1 MATATN
7 TIGSQVGSLA
17 ETMKNKAS
25 ETASNVADK
34 ARQAASNL
42 GSNIGNKAEDATHA
56 VGAGMKSL
64 ADTIR
69 DRGPHE
75 GMVGSATSTLASGL
89 ESGGQYLQQQ
99 GIKGVADDLT
109 QLIRRNPIPALLLGV
124 GLGFVV
130 ARATM
135 RR

>member
-1 MATATN
+1 
-7 TIGSQVGSLA
+7 
-17 ETMKNKAS
+17 
-25 ETASNVADK
+25 
-34 ARQAASNL
+34 
-42 GSNIGNKAEDATHA
+42 
-56 VGAGMKSL
+56 
-64 ADTIR
+64 
-69 DRGPHE
+69 
-75 GMVGSATSTLASGL
+75 MVGSATSTLASGL